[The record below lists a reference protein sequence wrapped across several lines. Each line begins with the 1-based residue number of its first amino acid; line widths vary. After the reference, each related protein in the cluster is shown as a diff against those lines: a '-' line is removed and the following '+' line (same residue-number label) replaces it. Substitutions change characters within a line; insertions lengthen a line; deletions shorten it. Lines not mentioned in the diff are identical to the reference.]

1 MGEEKEIYE
10 LIVAY
15 LREDISDEDMVI
27 LQEWLNQNEWHQK
40 LLNELR
46 DKAILRQDVNAF
58 ASFDTGKSWK
68 SLEHKM
74 RKTLVKKSRGIF
86 RWSAAAVIVLG
97 GLFSLLY
104 LHNNEKPKDTS
115 IEIAQ
120 IQPGETRAVLITG
133 DGRQVSL
140 QGMKDTALMF
150 AANER
155 VEIGKDGELRYSPSV
170 ESFIPE
176 WHTLR
181 IPRGGEFR
189 ITLDDGTEVWLNSA
203 SELRYPSHFVGE
215 ERRVELIGEAYF
227 KVARNETAPFIVDTK
242 DMDVRVLGTSFN
254 VSVYPDEEKS
264 HATLVEGRV
273 EVKNK
278 MNGKNVL
285 LEPGEQALL
294 QGEKM
299 DVRKVNTKLYS
310 IWRLDRFTFSSED
323 MEGVIR
329 KLSRWYNVNVFFENP
344 SMKQKRFTGSL
355 PKYTD
360 ISKVLKIIEM
370 TTDIKFQVK
379 GNTIIIQ

>member
-1 MGEEKEIYE
+1 MNEEKEIYE

-15 LREDISDEDMVI
+15 LREDISDKDLVV
-27 LQEWLNQNEWHQK
+27 LQKWLDQNEWHRK
-40 LLNELR
+40 LVNELK
-46 DKAILRQDVNAF
+46 DKSTLKQEINSF
-58 ASFDTGKSWK
+58 ASFDTDKSWK
-68 SLEHKM
+68 SLEQKM
-74 RKTLVKKSRGIF
+74 HKTLVKKSRIIF
-86 RWSAAAVIVLG
+86 RWSAAAVLVLG
-97 GLFSLLY
+97 GLFGLLHM
-104 LHNNEKPKDTS
+104 HNNEKPKDTR

-120 IQPGETRAVLITG
+120 IQPGGTRAVLITG
-133 DGRQVSL
+133 EGHQVSL
-140 QGMKDTALMF
+140 QGMKDTALVL

-155 VEIGKDGELRYSPSV
+155 VEIGKDGELKYTPSV
-170 ESFIPE
+170 ESSIPE

-181 IPRGGEFR
+181 IPKGGEFR

-227 KVARNETAPFIVDTK
+227 EVARNEFLPFIVDTK

-278 MNGKNVL
+278 MNGKNVM

-323 MEGVIR
+323 MEGVTR

-355 PKYTD
+355 PKYAD
-360 ISKVLKIIEM
+360 ISKVLEIIEM
-370 TTDIKFQVK
+370 TTDVKFHVK
-379 GNTIIIQ
+379 GNTIIIR